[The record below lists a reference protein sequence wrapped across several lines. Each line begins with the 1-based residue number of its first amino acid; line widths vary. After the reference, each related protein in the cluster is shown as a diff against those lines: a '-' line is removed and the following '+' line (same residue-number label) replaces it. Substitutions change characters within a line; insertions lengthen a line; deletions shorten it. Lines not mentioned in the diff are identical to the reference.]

1 MSLDAVRTAVL
12 GRARAEADAMLA
24 EARKDADRKRA
35 DARAEDERLLA
46 AALSDAR
53 RRSEGVLSRELG
65 QRRTEQ
71 RKTLLAAKNR
81 RIEEMFA
88 EARKRFLALPAAE
101 RMTVVLAWLGAGAAD
116 VGGVLR
122 VNPDERDAFAKQLD
136 AINKGRGPEARLTGV
151 EGDPGVAGGV
161 RIVGSDFVAD
171 CTVDSRLA
179 QLQGEA
185 VAAVAERLFG
195 KGET

>member
-1 MSLDAVRTAVL
+1 MGLDAVRNAVL

-24 EARKDADRKRA
+24 EARKEADRKRA

-46 AALSDAR
+46 VALADAR
-53 RRSEGVLSRELG
+53 RRSEGVRAKELG

-71 RKTLLAAKNR
+71 RKALLAAKNR
-81 RIEEMFA
+81 RIKETFA
-88 EARKRFLALPAAE
+88 EARKRFLALPPAE
-101 RMTVVLAWLGAGAAD
+101 RMTVTLAWLGAEAAD

-122 VNPDERDAFAKQLD
+122 VNPDERDAFARQLD
-136 AINKGRGPEARLTGV
+136 AVNKGRSQEARLTGV

-161 RIVGSDFVAD
+161 RIVGADFIAD

-179 QLQGEA
+179 NLQGEA

-195 KGET
+195 KGGT